1 MARTYKRDA
10 NGRFA
15 GGGGG
20 GGGKRGG
27 GKKASGGKAF
37 SGRKGK
43 VGKATAGRTAK
54 AKYKAAAGKARAA
67 ESTFGGKFK
76 ETAGPKGKR
85 YASRQVAGAKAG
97 LTKVTKGLRGGKTGN
112 IGRTKSDERRS
123 ATQAYSG
130 ALGRQ
135 RAQVAASRPAPKA
148 STATASKKGKAA
160 GGAKA
165 RKPDFKPKRKGATA
179 ASTVS
184 EQAALA
190 RLGSGR
196 RLRGKGN
203 NPTARAERV
212 LERGLSGTGRRARKS
227 EATAKRA
234 IDYMASQGTLGK
246 RGKRRKA

>member
-1 MARTYKRDA
+1 MAQRRDA
-10 NGRFA
+10 KGRFA
-15 GGGGG
+15 SGGG
-20 GGGKRGG
+20 GGGKL
-27 GKKASGGKAF
+27 GKS
-37 SGRKGK
+37 
-43 VGKATAGRTAK
+43 AK
-54 AKYKAAAGKARAA
+54 NTKARAQYKKA
-67 ESTFGGKFK
+67 AME
-76 ETAGPKGKR
+76 AR
-85 YASRQVAGAKAG
+85 VASRAQSNASKRGTANKFTASEAK
-97 LTKVTKGLRGGKTGN
+97 
-112 IGRTKSDERRS
+112 RTKSNLTRVTNKLTAR
-123 ATQAYSG
+123 G
-130 ALGRQ
+130 A
-135 RAQVAASRPAPKA
+135 ASKTAKTAKPAASRPAPKA
-148 STATASKKGKAA
+148 RTATASKKGKAA
-160 GGAKA
+160 GGTKA

>member
-15 GGGGG
+15 GGGG

-54 AKYKAAAGKARAA
+54 ANYKAATSQARQAKMLAGGRT
-67 ESTFGGKFK
+67 STRGL
-76 ETAGPKGKR
+76 GKR
-85 YASRQVAGAKAG
+85 TDAGAKNIRTNVKAYQSAQA
-97 LTKVTKGLRGGKTGN
+97 KVRKMEAKRSTAGKT
-112 IGRTKSDERRS
+112 R
-123 ATQAYSG
+123 
-130 ALGRQ
+130 
-135 RAQVAASRPAPKA
+135 
-148 STATASKKGKAA
+148 TATASKKGKAA